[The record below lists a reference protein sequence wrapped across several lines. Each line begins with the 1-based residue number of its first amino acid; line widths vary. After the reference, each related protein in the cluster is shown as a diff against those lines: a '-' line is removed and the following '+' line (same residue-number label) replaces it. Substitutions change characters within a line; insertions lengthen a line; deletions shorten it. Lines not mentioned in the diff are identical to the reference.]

1 MATYTTIKSDV
12 TFDITVGGNTLISLQ
27 KLLLFILADK
37 SEQEIQEAQEK
48 IQKKEFDEEWI
59 EHYAWLA
66 YMIQY
71 LEHIAVEKGLGTQ
84 QDLDEFTKQ

>member
-1 MATYTTIKSDV
+1 MGTYTTIKSDV

-27 KLLLFILADK
+27 KLLLFIISNK
-37 SEQEIQEAQEK
+37 SEEEIKEAYEK
-48 IQKKEFDEEWI
+48 IIKKDFDEEWI

-71 LEHIAVEKGLGTQ
+71 LERIAVEKGLSTQ
-84 QDLDEFTKQ
+84 EDLIEPTKQ

>member
-1 MATYTTIKSDV
+1 MSSFTTIPADV

-27 KLLLFILADK
+27 KLLLFILSDK
-37 SEQEIQEAQEK
+37 SEQEIQYAYDK
-48 IQKKEFDEEWI
+48 ILKQEFDEEWI

-71 LEHIAVEKGLGTQ
+71 LERIAVEKGLGTVQ
-84 QDLDEFTKQ
+84 EDTTTKE

>member
-37 SEQEIQEAQEK
+37 SEEEIQEAYEK
-48 IQKKEFDEEWI
+48 ISKQEFDEEWI

-71 LEHIAVEKGLGTQ
+71 LERTAVEKGLGTQ
-84 QDLDEFTKQ
+84 EELVELTKQ

>member
-1 MATYTTIKSDV
+1 MASYITIKSDV

-27 KLLLFILADK
+27 KLLLFLISDRT
-37 SEQEIQEAQEK
+37 EEEIKEAYNK
-48 IQKKEFDEEWI
+48 IIKKDFDEEWI

-71 LEHIAVEKGLGTQ
+71 IERVAIEKGLGTKEELVEPTTQ
-84 QDLDEFTKQ
+84 